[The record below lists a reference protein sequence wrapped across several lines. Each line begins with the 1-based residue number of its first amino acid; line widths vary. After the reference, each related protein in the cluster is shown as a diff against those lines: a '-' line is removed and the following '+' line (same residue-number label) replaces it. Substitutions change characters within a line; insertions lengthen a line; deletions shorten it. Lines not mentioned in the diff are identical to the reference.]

1 MSRSPWPK
9 GSALW
14 IEEFLAQAG
23 SGSKSP
29 SYRVELVEFSA
40 FVSAHGGIDALD
52 RKHLRQWL
60 RIRQAKLCTS
70 RVILGARIV
79 RRFLDWLIAKKVV
92 VANPLASL
100 SEQYDCR
107 SIAAIVRAM
116 LGPSPAKT
124 LESLR
129 PLPRY
134 GSHLGSTM
142 QEHVDRMRSLGYRYK
157 PENRFLHFDRFLQQ
171 RSGAAD
177 QELNVLIRE
186 YAEQAPSAYSQL
198 RRLSLGRI
206 LAQALTRAGSPTA
219 VMAADR
225 MLIHEATR
233 QRLRPF
239 IYTAEQVELLL
250 RTAANYPAPTARAP
264 LRPITL
270 YTMIVLAYCAGLR
283 LGEIVRL
290 RIGDIDFDQGAL
302 DVRDTKF
309 FKSRRLPLSKTAIDA
324 LRSFLQ
330 DRLKTD
336 GPQTP
341 VFVHGKGGYSYVAAG
356 HLLRDVIRMA
366 GLHKG
371 KGRGPRFHD
380 LRHTFVVHRMT
391 QWYQEGVNPQ
401 GKLVHLSTYLGHRN
415 IHSTLVYLTITQELL
430 QQANLRFR
438 TAESGVLKVIKGD
451 C

>member
-1 MSRSPWPK
+1 VSRSPWPK
-9 GSALW
+9 DSALW

-40 FVSAHGGIDALD
+40 FVSPHGGIGALD

-60 RIRQAKLCTS
+60 RSRQANICAS

-92 VANPLASL
+92 AANPLASL

-134 GSHLGSTM
+134 GSHLGSIM
-142 QEHVDRMRSLGYRYK
+142 QEHVERMRSLGYRYNH
-157 PENRFLHFDRFLQQ
+157 ESRFLHFDRFLQQ
-171 RSGAAD
+171 RPGAAD

-186 YAEQAPSAYSQL
+186 YAEQAPSAHSQL
-198 RRLSLGRI
+198 SRLSLGRI

-219 VMAADR
+219 VTAADR

-290 RIGDIDFDQGAL
+290 RLGDIDFDQGAI

-324 LRSFLQ
+324 LHTFLK

-336 GPQTP
+336 GPQTS
-341 VFVHGKGGYSYVAAG
+341 VFIHGKGGYSYVAAG
-356 HLLRDVIRMA
+356 HLLRDVIRKA

-371 KGRGPRFHD
+371 QGRGPRFHD

-391 QWYQEGVNPQ
+391 QWYREGVNPQ
-401 GKLVHLSTYLGHRN
+401 GKLIHLSTYLGHRN

-438 TAESGVLKVIKGD
+438 TSESGVLKVIKGE

>member
-1 MSRSPWPK
+1 MSRPPWPK
-9 GSALW
+9 DPDLW
-14 IEEFLAQAG
+14 IEDFLSQAET
-23 SGSKSP
+23 GSKSP
-29 SYRVELVEFSA
+29 SYRVELADFSA
-40 FVSAHGGIDALD
+40 FVSAHGGIGALD
-52 RKHLRQWL
+52 RKHLRLWL
-60 RIRQAKLCTS
+60 RTRQAKICAS

-79 RRFLDWLIAKKVV
+79 RRFLDWLIAKGVV
-92 VANPLASL
+92 AANPLAAL

-116 LGPSPAKT
+116 LGTSPAKT

-142 QEHVDRMRSLGYRYK
+142 HAHVERMRSLGYRYQH
-157 PENRFLHFDRFLQQ
+157 ENCFLHFDRFLQQ
-171 RSGAAD
+171 RPGAAD
-177 QELNVLIRE
+177 QALNVLIRE

-219 VMAADR
+219 VIAVDR

-233 QRLRPF
+233 QRLRPY

-250 RTAANYPAPTARAP
+250 RTAANYPVPTARAP

-270 YTMIVLAYCAGLR
+270 HTMIVLAYCAGLR
-283 LGEIVRL
+283 LGEIIRL
-290 RIGDIDFDQGAL
+290 QLGDIDFDQGTL

-309 FKSRRLPLSKTAIDA
+309 FKSRRLPLSKTAVEA

-336 GPQTP
+336 GPQAP
-341 VFVHGKGGYSYVAAG
+341 VFVHSKGGYSYVAAG
-356 HLLRDVIRMA
+356 HLLRDVIRKA

-391 QWYQEGVNPQ
+391 QWYREGVNPQ

-438 TAESGVLKVIKGD
+438 TAEPGVLKVIKGD